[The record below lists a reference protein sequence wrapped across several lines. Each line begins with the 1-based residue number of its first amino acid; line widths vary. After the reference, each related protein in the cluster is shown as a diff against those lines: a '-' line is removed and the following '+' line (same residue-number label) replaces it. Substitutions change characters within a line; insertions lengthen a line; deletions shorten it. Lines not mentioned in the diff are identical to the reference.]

1 MLLHKIN
8 LESEDQKE
16 ADAHYEHPLQ
26 SKVSAL
32 SNIFKENMMFSTEN
46 KNLRQKTIPEKEN
59 LNHRKIKNLYTH
71 SEPTPIFSVPLEKLK
86 KNGATLDK

>member
-8 LESEDQKE
+8 LESEDKKT
-16 ADAHYEHPLQ
+16 DAHYEHPLQ

-46 KNLRQKTIPEKEN
+46 KNLSKKTISKKN
-59 LNHRKIKNLYTH
+59 LNHRKIKKIFTRILNQ
-71 SEPTPIFSVPLEKLK
+71 TPIFSAPSEKLK

>member
-26 SKVSAL
+26 SKS
-32 SNIFKENMMFSTEN
+32 FCTEQYFFQRNMMFSTEN
-46 KNLRQKTIPEKEN
+46 KNLSKKTISKRE
-59 LNHRKIKNLYTH
+59 
-71 SEPTPIFSVPLEKLK
+71 SQS
-86 KNGATLDK
+86 